1 MPIVAIAVDDEPMGV
16 ANVAAALQAHPGW
29 TLHGTARSGRE
40 ARALLESGNVDA
52 VFLDIEMPGESGL
65 DVARSL
71 GIMEAPP
78 VIIFV
83 TAYHRFAVEA
93 FELHALDYL
102 LKPFDD
108 ERFGRSIARAEEL
121 IHLRQR
127 SSFGDALRG
136 YLDDRA
142 RGGPLTRFSI
152 RSVGRLETVAVADVR
167 WIAGAGNYVKLH
179 LAGRVV
185 LHRASMQ
192 HLERRLD
199 PETFIRTH
207 RGALVRKALLR
218 ELVIVGDGT
227 YEARLA
233 AGDRVPVSGRYVG
246 QVRSHLK

>member
-108 ERFGRSIARAEEL
+108 ERFGRSIARARNSL
-121 IHLRQR
+121 SIMQARPYRSRTGRLGRSGQPR
-127 SSFGDALRG
+127 SSSPSW
-136 YLDDRA
+136 A
-142 RGGPLTRFSI
+142 RQTTPMPR
-152 RSVGRLETVAVADVR
+152 RPGRKHCP
-167 WIAGAGNYVKLH
+167 IG
-179 LAGRVV
+179 
-185 LHRASMQ
+185 
-192 HLERRLD
+192 
-199 PETFIRTH
+199 
-207 RGALVRKALLR
+207 LVRIRGPSPSWAACRRSLCP
-218 ELVIVGDGT
+218 IT
-227 YEARLA
+227 YGA
-233 AGDRVPVSGRYVG
+233 A
-246 QVRSHLK
+246 